1 MEGVFPGIERQMAL
15 LLYADIAMND
25 ITIVSDVMSERR
37 VTMVSAGKRVIDLLI
52 DDTLAIRTTKRRS
65 EGFKFM

>member
-37 VTMVSAGKRVIDLLI
+37 VTMVSTGKRVIDLLI
-52 DDTLAIRTTKRRS
+52 DNTLAIRTTKRRS
-65 EGFKFM
+65 EGFNS